1 MSNGDVRHSQ
11 ASHFFN
17 VTKRNEN
24 NINIKVP
31 STATLVGATD
41 DDHRAAHPSTHS
53 HLDPRAGQWLVYT
66 PALHGLASIT
76 SSNVLIG

>member
-11 ASHFFN
+11 AAHFFN

-31 STATLVGATD
+31 STATLVGATANINLKLSMTQN
-41 DDHRAAHPSTHS
+41 HNEKTSN
-53 HLDPRAGQWLVYT
+53 Y
-66 PALHGLASIT
+66 LAIKLNYLKDKEVT
-76 SSNVLIG
+76 TA